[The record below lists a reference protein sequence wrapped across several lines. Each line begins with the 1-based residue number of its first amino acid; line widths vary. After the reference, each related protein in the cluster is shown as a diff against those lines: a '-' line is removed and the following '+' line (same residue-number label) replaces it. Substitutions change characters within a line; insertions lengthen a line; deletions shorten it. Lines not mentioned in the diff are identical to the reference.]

1 MRWPLI
7 LLIMLP
13 LPTVAQN
20 VPSAAAL
27 ANTQLPNPA
36 QERTARALMDS
47 IRCLVCQGQS
57 IADSD
62 AALAGDMRALIR
74 KRIAAGETPDSVRTW
89 LVGRYGRW
97 VSYEPSLDRVS
108 WPLWAAPILL
118 LSMGALLVRRVLRG
132 RRA

>member
-1 MRWPLI
+1 MRWAPI
-7 LLIMLP
+7 LLALLP
-13 LPTVAQN
+13 LSAAGQD
-20 VPSAAAL
+20 VPSAAAY
-27 ANTQLPNPA
+27 ADTQLPDPG
-36 QERTARALMDS
+36 QEQAARALMDS

-74 KRIAAGETPDSVRTW
+74 RRIAAGETPDGVRAW
-89 LVGRYGRW
+89 LIGRYGRW

-118 LSMGALLVRRVLRG
+118 LGAGALLVGRVLR
-132 RRA
+132 RRKP